1 MKTEIKDIENSQKE
15 ISFDIPY
22 KSFVELSDK
31 ELEKILPTVKVPGF
45 RAGKAPID
53 VIRKQHAH
61 KIKSNAIE
69 RLVSE
74 SMSEAFVTNEI
85 NPLSQPIVSDMV
97 FEENEPITFKIRF
110 DIFPKLTLEN
120 LSDFK
125 VEKLY
130 PETTDKDIDKTIEE
144 IRERHL
150 SHEPVTD
157 GRATI
162 SGDMVVMDFL
172 GKVDNVPFAGG
183 EAKDFSLVLGSGKF
197 IPGFEDQ
204 VIGMKQDEVR
214 DITVTFPEVYQEKS
228 LAGKDAV
235 FTVTINGIKEQKL
248 PKIDDEFAKDIDPKC
263 STLKEL
269 KSRIKKALVAEADNS
284 SRHVAYMK
292 LLKLL
297 SENNIFDVPYSFV
310 REQAERLAYNSMS
323 QFHSMGLDPESMG
336 INQQMIIDRH
346 IGQAKEQVKHA
357 LLINEI
363 SRMQGIKVEESDIS
377 EYFDHHAEL
386 QDRDA
391 MEIRSE
397 IESGNQLEAL
407 RNDLLGHK
415 VYDYLATVN
424 KITEK
429 VVSREEYDKYLR
441 EQMDSNAE
449 AVESKPST
457 KKVKSID
464 TDSKDSKPAKTAK
477 SKTVSEDGESDDSAK
492 VAKSSN
498 SKKDDKETIK
508 KSTAKTTKTT
518 KPTK

>member
-15 ISFDIPY
+15 ISFEIPY
-22 KSFVELSDK
+22 KTFVELSDK
-31 ELEKILPTVKVPGF
+31 ELEKILPTIKVSGF
-45 RAGKAPID
+45 RAGKAPMD

-69 RLVSE
+69 RLISE

-85 NPLSQPIVSDMV
+85 NPLSQPTVSDMV
-97 FEENEPITFKIRF
+97 FEENEPITFRIRF

-120 LSDFK
+120 IEGFK
-125 VEKLY
+125 VDKLY
-130 PETTDKDIDKTIEE
+130 PETTDKDIDKTIED
-144 IRERHL
+144 IRERHI

-157 GRATI
+157 GRATV

-172 GKVDNVPFAGG
+172 GKVDNVAFAGG
-183 EAKDFSLVLGSGKF
+183 EAKDFSLVLGSGQF

-214 DITVTFPEVYQEKS
+214 DITVKFPEAYQEKS

-235 FTVTINGIKEQKL
+235 FTVTINGIKEKKL

-269 KSRIKKALVAEADNS
+269 KGRIKKALVAEADNS

-297 SENNIFDVPYSFV
+297 SEGNTFDVPYSFV

-323 QFHSMGLDPESMG
+323 QFHSMGLDPASMG
-336 INQQMIIDRH
+336 INQQMVIDRH
-346 IGQAKEQVKHA
+346 IPQAKEQVKHA

-363 SRMQGIKVEESDIS
+363 SRMHGIKVDETDIS
-377 EYFDHHAEL
+377 DYFDHHGDL

-397 IESGNQLEAL
+397 IEGSNQLEAL

-429 VVSREEYDKYLR
+429 TVSREEYDKYLKD
-441 EQMDSNAE
+441 QMEDAP
-449 AVESKPST
+449 VDTDKKPST
-457 KKVKSID
+457 KKAKSID
-464 TDSKDSKPAKTAK
+464 TDAKDSKPAKTTKIK
-477 SKTVSEDGESDDSAK
+477 SGSEDGESKDSEK
-492 VAKSSN
+492 VAKSTD
-498 SKKDDKETIK
+498 SKKEEKESTK
-508 KSTAKTTKTT
+508 KSTAKPTKIT

>member
-1 MKTEIKDIENSQKE
+1 M
-15 ISFDIPY
+15 
-22 KSFVELSDK
+22 SDK

-45 RAGKAPID
+45 RTGKAPID

-74 SMSEAFVTNEI
+74 SMSEVFVTNEI

-97 FEENEPITFKIRF
+97 FEENEPITFRIRF

-125 VEKLY
+125 VDKLY
-130 PETTDKDIDKTIEE
+130 PETTDKDIDKTIED
-144 IRERHL
+144 IRERHM

-172 GKVDNVPFAGG
+172 GKVDDVPFAGG

-269 KSRIKKALVAEADNS
+269 KGRIKKALVAEADNS

-292 LLKLL
+292 LLNLL

-323 QFHSMGLDPESMG
+323 QFHAMGLNPESMG

-346 IGQAKEQVKHA
+346 ISQAKEQVKHA
-357 LLINEI
+357 LIINEI
-363 SRMQGIKVEESDIS
+363 SRMHGIKVEESDIS
-377 EYFDHHAEL
+377 EYFNHHADL

-429 VVSREEYDKYLR
+429 VVSREEYDKYLKD
-441 EQMDSNAE
+441 QMESSAE
-449 AVESKPST
+449 GEDTDSKPSP
-457 KKVKSID
+457 KKAKSID
-464 TDSKDSKPAKTAK
+464 TDSKDSKPAKTTK
-477 SKTVSEDGESDDSAK
+477 SKSTSEDGESKK
-492 VAKSSN
+492 VAKTVKSTDN
-498 SKKDDKETIK
+498 KKDDKEPAK
-508 KSTAKTTKTT
+508 KSTTKTTKTT

>member
-15 ISFDIPY
+15 ISFEIPY
-22 KSFVELSDK
+22 KSFEELSDK

-45 RAGKAPID
+45 RAGKAPMD
-53 VIRKQHAH
+53 VIRKQHSH

-74 SMSEAFVTNEI
+74 SMSEVFVTNEI

-97 FEENEPITFKIRF
+97 FEDDKPITFKIRF
-110 DIFPKLTLEN
+110 DVFPKLTLDKI
-120 LSDFK
+120 SGFK
-125 VEKLY
+125 VDKLY
-130 PETTDKDIDKTIEE
+130 PETTDEDIDKTIED
-144 IRERHL
+144 IRERHI

-157 GRATI
+157 GRATV

-172 GKVDNVPFAGG
+172 GKVDDVPFAGG
-183 EAKDFSLVLGSGKF
+183 EAKDFSLVLGSGQF

-214 DITVTFPEVYQEKS
+214 DITVKFPEVYQEKS

-235 FTVTINGIKEQKL
+235 FTVTINSIKEKRL

-269 KSRIKKALVAEADNS
+269 KNRIKKALVAEADNS
-284 SRHVAYMK
+284 SRHVAYMQ

-297 SENNIFDVPYSFV
+297 SESNIFDVPYSFV

-323 QFHSMGLDPESMG
+323 QFHSMGLNPESMG
-336 INQQMIIDRH
+336 INQQMIVERH
-346 IGQAKEQVKHA
+346 IPQAKEQVKHA

-363 SRMQGIKVEESDIS
+363 SRMHNIKVDETDIS
-377 EYFDHHAEL
+377 DYFDHHADL

-397 IESGNQLEAL
+397 IEGGNQLEAL

-415 VYDYLATVN
+415 VYDYLTTVN
-424 KITEK
+424 KVTEK
-429 VVSREEYDKYLR
+429 TVSREEYEKYMKDQMESGAEDTDK
-441 EQMDSNAE
+441 
-449 AVESKPST
+449 KPS
-457 KKVKSID
+457 KKTKSID
-464 TDSKDSKPAKTAK
+464 TDSKDSKPAKTTK
-477 SKTVSEDGESDDSAK
+477 SKSASEDGESKK
-492 VAKSSN
+492 VAKTAKSTD
-498 SKKDDKETIK
+498 SKKDDKEPTK

-518 KPTK
+518 K

>member
-15 ISFDIPY
+15 ISFEIPY

-31 ELEKILPTVKVPGF
+31 ELEKIVPTAKVPGF
-45 RAGKAPID
+45 RAGKVPMD

-61 KIKSNAIE
+61 KIKSNAME
-69 RLVSE
+69 RLISE
-74 SMSEAFVTNEI
+74 SMSETFVTNEI
-85 NPLSQPIVSDMV
+85 NPLSQPTVSDMV

-110 DIFPKLTLEN
+110 DVFPKLTLDKI
-120 LSDFK
+120 SDFK
-125 VEKLY
+125 VDKLY
-130 PETTDKDIDKTIEE
+130 PETTDKDIDKTIED
-144 IRERHL
+144 IRERHM

-172 GKVDNVPFAGG
+172 GKVDDVAFAGG

-214 DITVTFPEVYQEKS
+214 DITVKFPEAYQEKS

-269 KSRIKKALVAEADNS
+269 KDRIKKALVAEADNS

-323 QFHSMGLDPESMG
+323 QFHAMGLNPESMG

-363 SRMQGIKVEESDIS
+363 SRMHGIKVDETDVSD
-377 EYFDHHAEL
+377 YFDHHADL

-397 IESGNQLEAL
+397 IEGGNQLEAL

-429 VVSREEYDKYLR
+429 TVSREEYDKYLK
-441 EQMDSNAE
+441 EQMEETPVDTDEKSSE
-449 AVESKPST
+449 
-457 KKVKSID
+457 KKVKA
-464 TDSKDSKPAKTAK
+464 TK
-477 SKTVSEDGESDDSAK
+477 SKSVSEDSASKK
-492 VAKSSN
+492 VAKTVKSTDN
-498 SKKDDKETIK
+498 KKDDKEPAK
-508 KSTAKTTKTT
+508 KSTTKTTKTT

>member
-15 ISFDIPY
+15 ISFEIPY
-22 KSFVELSDK
+22 ESFVEFSDK

-45 RAGKAPID
+45 RPGKAPMD

-69 RLVSE
+69 RLISE
-74 SMSEAFVTNEI
+74 SMGEAFVTNEI
-85 NPLSQPIVSDMV
+85 NPLSQPTVSDMV

-110 DIFPKLTLEN
+110 DIFPKLILDKI
-120 LSDFK
+120 SDFK
-125 VEKLY
+125 IDKLY
-130 PETTDKDIDKTIEE
+130 PETTDKDIDKTIED
-144 IRERHL
+144 IRERHI

-162 SGDMVVMDFL
+162 SGDMVVIDFL
-172 GKVDNVPFAGG
+172 GKVDDIPFPGG
-183 EAKDFSLVLGSGKF
+183 EAKDFSLVLGSGQF

-214 DITVTFPEVYQEKS
+214 DITVKFPEAYQEKS

-235 FTVTINGIKEQKL
+235 FTVTINGIKEKKL

-263 STLKEL
+263 STLAEL
-269 KSRIKKALVAEADNS
+269 KARIKKALVAEADNS
-284 SRHVAYMK
+284 SRHVAYMN

-323 QFHSMGLDPESMG
+323 QFHAMGLNPESMG

-346 IGQAKEQVKHA
+346 IPQAKEQVRHA
-357 LLINEI
+357 LIINEI
-363 SRMQGIKVEESDIS
+363 SRMNGIKVDETDIS
-377 EYFDHHAEL
+377 DYFDHHADL

-397 IESGNQLEAL
+397 VEGGNQLEAL

-429 VVSREEYDKYLR
+429 TVSREEYDKYLKD
-441 EQMDSNAE
+441 QMEGSTDVDDKKDSA
-449 AVESKPST
+449 
-457 KKVKSID
+457 KKTKSID
-464 TDSKDSKPAKTAK
+464 SSDTNDVKPAKTIK
-477 SKTVSEDGESDDSAK
+477 SKSASEDGESKK
-492 VAKSSN
+492 VVKASKPTG
-498 SKKDDKETIK
+498 SKKETKEAKEPTK
-508 KSTAKTTKTT
+508 KSTTKTT
-518 KPTK
+518 K